1 MGLSLF
7 KEYGMTEKFTA
18 KHKLNLANFYIAM
31 IVSGLIGAG
40 SGSFL
45 VFLIAMAICLGV
57 SYHSGGIRV

>member
-1 MGLSLF
+1 
-7 KEYGMTEKFTA
+7 MTEKYTA
-18 KHKLNLANFYIAM
+18 KHKLNLASFYIAV

-57 SYHSGGIRV
+57 SYHSGGIRI

>member
-40 SGSFL
+40 SGSFS
-45 VFLIAMAICLGV
+45 VFIIALAICIGV
-57 SYHSGGIRV
+57 SFHSGGIRG